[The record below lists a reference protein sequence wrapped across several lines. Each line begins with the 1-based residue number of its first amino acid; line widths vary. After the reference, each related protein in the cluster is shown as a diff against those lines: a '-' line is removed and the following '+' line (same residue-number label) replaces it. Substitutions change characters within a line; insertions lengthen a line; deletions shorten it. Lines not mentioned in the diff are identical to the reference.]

1 MATKAVA
8 GTLGLSPETS
18 EDDLSAA
25 VACAS
30 PDDLLK
36 LKQADF
42 EFKTKMKELDVDL
55 ERIASEDRSSARE
68 REKTV
73 RDRIPGVLSIFLTI
87 GFFGVFAC
95 MLWRNPPPGSKDV
108 LNVMLGSLG
117 TGWIRMLAYYF
128 GSSAES
134 VEKNVILDKVIGNGK
149 SNVVPSCA
157 KFYICWKFG
166 ATACYTG

>member
-1 MATKAVA
+1 MYYF
-8 GTLGLSPETS
+8 
-18 EDDLSAA
+18 EDDLAA
-25 VACAS
+25 VTGAT

-68 REKTV
+68 REKAV
-73 RDRIPGVLSIFLTI
+73 RDRIPGLLSIFLTI
-87 GFFGVFAC
+87 GFFGVLAC

-117 TGWIRMLAYYF
+117 TGWITMLAYYF
-128 GSSAES
+128 GSSAGS
-134 VEKNVILDKVIGNGK
+134 LAKNAILDKFIEHR
-149 SNVVPSCA
+149 
-157 KFYICWKFG
+157 
-166 ATACYTG
+166 